1 MADRISPLPDFCF
14 LLSNRVLFLIMKL
27 IDWVLLL
34 LTFSCILLY
43 GIYKNRKDKNLD
55 GYLLGN
61 RSLPWYHVGFSLMAT
76 QASAIT
82 FLSAPGEG
90 FANGMAFVQFYLGL
104 PLAMIVLSITFVP
117 IFHRLKVYTAYEYL
131 QTRFDN
137 RVRIFTAVLFLLSRG
152 LATGLAVYAPAII
165 VSTLFSWDLT
175 YTNILLGGI
184 VLLFTTVGG
193 TKAISHT
200 HFQQMMFMTVA
211 LFIAS
216 FFILALLP
224 DDLSIMRGLKM
235 AGKAGKMNVLS
246 LQPEA
251 KYNLWSG
258 LIGGFFLQLSYF
270 GTDQSQVGRFLTG
283 RSVSESRTGLMMNG
297 FVKIPMQFFIILIGV
312 FVFIFYLFNETP
324 AFHNPVEV
332 KKLTESAY
340 AGEYYDLES
349 RNREN
354 SLLKKQVA
362 QDLNQAIADGNTP
375 ETERLT
381 GELNHYLGQE
391 SGIRSEVAALIK
403 KNDPAGNDK
412 DINFVFLNFVMN
424 KLPHG
429 FIGILIAVIICA
441 SIGAI
446 ASALSALAATSIT
459 DVIKVTRLTTGSE
472 IKELKMTKALTVL
485 WGILI
490 ILVAIGVQRTGS
502 SMIELVNIIG
512 SWFYGVILG
521 VFLIAFYFK
530 RIGPAAAFYAA
541 VIAQVLVILIWY
553 FFTEQRGVLPF
564 LWLNPIGVIL
574 VTGIAFLLQARE
586 K

>member
-1 MADRISPLPDFCF
+1 
-14 LLSNRVLFLIMKL
+14 MKI
-27 IDWVLLL
+27 IDWILLL
-34 LTFSCILLY
+34 LTFSGILLY

-90 FANGMAFVQFYLGL
+90 YANGMAFVQFYLGL

-117 IFHRLKVYTAYEYL
+117 IFHRLKVYTAYEFL

-152 LATGLAVYAPAII
+152 LATGLAIYAPAII
-165 VSTLFSWDLT
+165 VSTLFHWDLT

-184 VLLFTTVGG
+184 VLLFTTIGG

-211 LFIAS
+211 LLLAS

-224 DDLSIMRGLKM
+224 DDLTVVNGLKM

-246 LQPEA
+246 LDPEA

-324 AFHNPVEV
+324 AFHNTVEV

-340 AGEYYDLES
+340 AQDYYALEA

-362 QDLNQAIADGNTP
+362 VELNHALEAGNTA
-375 ETERLT
+375 EADRL
-381 GELNHYLGQE
+381 GEQLNHYLEQE
-391 SGIRSEVAALIK
+391 SGIRSEVASLIRK
-403 KNDPAGNDK
+403 SNPGGNDK

-459 DVIKVTRLTTGSE
+459 DVIKVTGRPVGTE
-472 IKELKMTKALTVL
+472 EQELKMTKALTVL

-490 ILVAIGVQRTGS
+490 ILVAIAVQRSGS
-502 SMIELVNIIG
+502 SMIELVNVIG

-521 VFLIAFYFK
+521 VFIIAFYFR
-530 RIGPAAAFYAA
+530 RIGPAPVFYAA
-541 VIAQVLVILIWY
+541 VIAQVLVIVIWY
-553 FFTEQRGVLPF
+553 FFTEKHNILPF

-574 VTGIAFLLQARE
+574 VVGMAFLLQQRE

>member
-1 MADRISPLPDFCF
+1 
-14 LLSNRVLFLIMKL
+14 MKL
-27 IDWVLLL
+27 IDWILLIT
-34 LTFSCILLY
+34 TFSSILLY
-43 GIYKNRKDKNLD
+43 GIYKNRKDKNID

-184 VLLFTTVGG
+184 VLLFTTIGG

-211 LFIAS
+211 LLIAS

-224 DDLSIMRGLKM
+224 DDVSITRGLQI

-246 LQPEA
+246 LDPQA

-283 RSVSESRTGLMMNG
+283 RSVSESRIGLMMNG

-340 AGEYYDLES
+340 ATEYYDLEV

-354 SLLKKQVA
+354 SLRKKQVSEDFNSA
-362 QDLNQAIADGNTP
+362 LQAGNTQ
-375 ETERLT
+375 EADRLA
-381 GELNHYLGQE
+381 GQLNHYLEQE
-391 SGIRSEVAALIK
+391 AGIRSEVASLIK
-403 KNDPAGNDK
+403 KNDPGANDK
-412 DINFVFLNFVMN
+412 DINFVFLHFVMN

-459 DVIKVTRLTTGSE
+459 DVIKVTNLRVESE
-472 IKELKMTKALTVL
+472 EKELKITKALTVL

-490 ILVAIGVQRTGS
+490 ILVAIAVQRTGS

-521 VFLIAFYFK
+521 VFILAFYFK
-530 RIGPAAAFYAA
+530 RIGAAAVFYAA
-541 VIAQVLVILIWY
+541 VIGQLLVILIWY
-553 FFTEQRGVLPF
+553 FFTEKLGILAF

-574 VTGIAFLLQARE
+574 VIGTAFLLQKRV

>member
-1 MADRISPLPDFCF
+1 MADRISDFPDLCF
-14 LLSNRVLFLIMKL
+14 LLSHGVFFLTMELVDWILL
-27 IDWVLLL
+27 I
-34 LTFSCILLY
+34 LTFSIILLY

-61 RSLPWYHVGFSLMAT
+61 RSMPWYNVGFSLMAT

-184 VLLFTTVGG
+184 VLLFTTIGG

-211 LFIAS
+211 LVIAS

-224 DDLSIMRGLKM
+224 DDLSVMSGLKM

-246 LQPEA
+246 LDPEA

-332 KKLTESAY
+332 KKLTESTY
-340 AGEYYDLES
+340 AQEYYDLEA

-354 SLLKKQVA
+354 GLLKKQTA
-362 QDLNQAIADGNTP
+362 QEMNSAFQAGNTA
-375 ETERLT
+375 EADRLA
-381 GELNHYLGQE
+381 GELNRYLDQE
-391 SGIRSEVAALIK
+391 KDIRSEVASLIK
-403 KNDPAGNDK
+403 KNDPGGNDK

-459 DVIKVTRLTTGSE
+459 DVIKVTRLKTGNE
-472 IKELKMTKALTVL
+472 EKELKMTKALTVL
-485 WGILI
+485 WGVLI
-490 ILVAIGVQRTGS
+490 ILVAIAVQRTGS
-502 SMIELVNIIG
+502 SMIELVNVIG

-521 VFLIAFYFK
+521 VFIIAFYFR

-541 VIAQVLVILIWY
+541 VIAQVLVILTWY
-553 FFTEQRGVLPF
+553 FLTEQHDVLPF
-564 LWLNPIGVIL
+564 LWLNPIGVTL
-574 VTGIAFLLQARE
+574 VIGIAFLLEGR
-586 K
+586 KK

>member
-1 MADRISPLPDFCF
+1 
-14 LLSNRVLFLIMKL
+14 
-27 IDWVLLL
+27 L
-34 LTFSCILLY
+34 LTFSGILLY

-90 FANGMAFVQFYLGL
+90 YANGMAFVQFYLGL

-117 IFHRLKVYTAYEYL
+117 IFHRLKVYTAYEFL

-152 LATGLAVYAPAII
+152 LATGLAIYAPAII
-165 VSTLFSWDLT
+165 VSTLFHWDLT

-184 VLLFTTVGG
+184 VLLFTTIGG

-211 LFIAS
+211 LLLAS

-224 DDLSIMRGLKM
+224 DDLTVVNGLKM

-246 LQPEA
+246 LDPEA

-324 AFHNPVEV
+324 AFHNTVEV

-340 AGEYYDLES
+340 AQDYYALEA

-362 QDLNQAIADGNTP
+362 V
-375 ETERLT
+375 
-381 GELNHYLGQE
+381 ELNHALEAGNTAEADRLGEQLNYYLEQE
-391 SGIRSEVAALIK
+391 SGIRSEVASLIRK
-403 KNDPAGNDK
+403 SNPGGNDK

-459 DVIKVTRLTTGSE
+459 DVIKVTGRPVGTE
-472 IKELKMTKALTVL
+472 EQELKMTKALTVL

-490 ILVAIGVQRTGS
+490 ILVAIAVQRSGS
-502 SMIELVNIIG
+502 SMIELVNVIG

-521 VFLIAFYFK
+521 VFIVAFYFR
-530 RIGPAAAFYAA
+530 RIGPAPVFYAA
-541 VIAQVLVILIWY
+541 VIAQVLVIVIWY
-553 FFTEQRGVLPF
+553 FFTEQHNILPF

-574 VTGIAFLLQARE
+574 VVGLAFLLQQRE

>member
-1 MADRISPLPDFCF
+1 
-14 LLSNRVLFLIMKL
+14 MKI
-27 IDWVLLL
+27 IDWILLL
-34 LTFSCILLY
+34 LTFSGILLY

-90 FANGMAFVQFYLGL
+90 YANGMAFVQFYLGL

-117 IFHRLKVYTAYEYL
+117 IFHRLKVYTAYEFL

-152 LATGLAVYAPAII
+152 LATGLAIYAPAII
-165 VSTLFSWDLT
+165 VSTLFHWDLT

-184 VLLFTTVGG
+184 VLLFTTIGG

-211 LFIAS
+211 LLLAS

-224 DDLSIMRGLKM
+224 DDLTVVNGLKM

-246 LQPEA
+246 LDPEA

-324 AFHNPVEV
+324 AFHNTVEV

-340 AGEYYDLES
+340 AQDYYALEA

-354 SLLKKQVA
+354 SLLKKQAAVE
-362 QDLNQAIADGNTP
+362 LNHALEAGNTA
-375 ETERLT
+375 EADRL
-381 GELNHYLGQE
+381 GEQLNHYLEQE
-391 SGIRSEVAALIK
+391 SGIRSEVASLIRK
-403 KNDPAGNDK
+403 SNPGGNDK

-459 DVIKVTRLTTGSE
+459 DVIKVTSRPVGTE
-472 IKELKMTKALTVL
+472 EQELKMTKALTVL

-490 ILVAIGVQRTGS
+490 ILVAIAVQRSGS
-502 SMIELVNIIG
+502 SMIELVNVIG

-521 VFLIAFYFK
+521 VFIVAFYFR
-530 RIGPAAAFYAA
+530 RIGPAPVFYAA
-541 VIAQVLVILIWY
+541 VIAQVLVIVIWY
-553 FFTEQRGVLPF
+553 FFTEQHNILPF

-574 VTGIAFLLQARE
+574 VVGLAFVLQQRE

>member
-1 MADRISPLPDFCF
+1 
-14 LLSNRVLFLIMKL
+14 
-27 IDWVLLL
+27 L
-34 LTFSCILLY
+34 LTFSGILLY
-43 GIYKNRKDKNLD
+43 GIYKNRRDKNLD

-90 FANGMAFVQFYLGL
+90 YANGMAFVQFYLGL

-117 IFHRLKVYTAYEYL
+117 IFHRLKVYTAYEFL

-152 LATGLAVYAPAII
+152 LATGLAIYAPAII
-165 VSTLFSWDLT
+165 VSTLFHWDLT

-184 VLLFTTVGG
+184 VLLFTTIGG

-211 LFIAS
+211 LLLAS

-224 DDLSIMRGLKM
+224 DDLTVVNGLKM

-246 LQPEA
+246 LDPEA

-324 AFHNPVEV
+324 AFHNTVEV

-340 AGEYYDLES
+340 AQDYYALEA

-362 QDLNQAIADGNTP
+362 VELNHALEAGNTA
-375 ETERLT
+375 EADRL
-381 GELNHYLGQE
+381 GEQLNHYLEQE
-391 SGIRSEVAALIK
+391 SGIRSEVASLIRK
-403 KNDPAGNDK
+403 SNPGGNDK

-459 DVIKVTRLTTGSE
+459 DVIKVTGRPVGTE
-472 IKELKMTKALTVL
+472 EQELKMTKALTVL

-490 ILVAIGVQRTGS
+490 ILVAIAVQRSGS
-502 SMIELVNIIG
+502 SMIELVNVIG

-521 VFLIAFYFK
+521 VFIVAFYFR
-530 RIGPAAAFYAA
+530 RIGPAPVFYAA
-541 VIAQVLVILIWY
+541 VIAQVLVIVIWY
-553 FFTEQRGVLPF
+553 FFTEQHNILPF

-574 VTGIAFLLQARE
+574 VVGLAFLLQQRE

>member
-1 MADRISPLPDFCF
+1 MADWIFDFPDHCF
-14 LLSNRVLFLIMKL
+14 LLTHRVFFLTMEL
-27 IDWVLLL
+27 IDWILLL
-34 LTFSCILLY
+34 LTFSIILLY
-43 GIYKNRKDKNLD
+43 GIYKNRKDKNID

-152 LATGLAVYAPAII
+152 LATGLAIYAPAII
-165 VSTLFSWDLT
+165 VSTLFHWDLT

-184 VLLFTTVGG
+184 VLLFTTIGG

-216 FFILALLP
+216 FFILSLLP
-224 DDLSIMRGLKM
+224 DDLSIKRGLQM
-235 AGKAGKMNVLS
+235 AGKAGKMNILS
-246 LQPEA
+246 LNPEA

-312 FVFIFYLFNETP
+312 FVFVFYLFNETP

-340 AGEYYDLES
+340 AQEYYDLEA
-349 RNREN
+349 RNKQN

-362 QDLNQAIADGNTP
+362 QKLNSALAAGNTP
-375 ETERLT
+375 EADRL
-381 GELNHYLGQE
+381 GGQLNHYLQQE
-391 SGIRSEVAALIK
+391 SGIRSEVASLIK
-403 KNDPAGNDK
+403 KSDPDGNDK

-441 SIGAI
+441 SVGAI

-459 DVIKVTRLTTGSE
+459 DVIKVINVRPESE
-472 IKELKMTKALTVL
+472 EKELKMTKALTVL
-485 WGILI
+485 WGFLI

-521 VFLIAFYFK
+521 VFIIAFYFK

-541 VIAQVLVILIWY
+541 VIAQLLVILIWY
-553 FFTEQRGVLPF
+553 FFTEQQEILPF

-574 VTGIAFLLQARE
+574 VIGIAFLMKRIE

>member
-1 MADRISPLPDFCF
+1 
-14 LLSNRVLFLIMKL
+14 MKI
-27 IDWVLLL
+27 IDWILLL
-34 LTFSCILLY
+34 LTFSGILLY
-43 GIYKNRKDKNLD
+43 GIYKNRRDKNLD

-90 FANGMAFVQFYLGL
+90 YANGMAFVQFYLGL

-117 IFHRLKVYTAYEYL
+117 IFHRLKVYTAYEFL

-152 LATGLAVYAPAII
+152 LATGLAIYAPAII
-165 VSTLFSWDLT
+165 VSTLFHWDLT

-184 VLLFTTVGG
+184 VLLFTTIGG

-211 LFIAS
+211 LLLAS

-224 DDLSIMRGLKM
+224 DDLTVVNGLKM

-246 LQPEA
+246 LDPEA

-324 AFHNPVEV
+324 AFHNTVEV

-340 AGEYYDLES
+340 AQDYYALEA

-362 QDLNQAIADGNTP
+362 VELNHALEAGNTA
-375 ETERLT
+375 EADRL
-381 GELNHYLGQE
+381 GEQLNHYLEQE
-391 SGIRSEVAALIK
+391 SGIRSEVASLIRK
-403 KNDPAGNDK
+403 SNPGGNDK

-459 DVIKVTRLTTGSE
+459 DVIKVTGRPVGTE
-472 IKELKMTKALTVL
+472 EQELKMTKALTVL

-490 ILVAIGVQRTGS
+490 ILVAIAVQRSGS
-502 SMIELVNIIG
+502 SMIELVNVIG

-521 VFLIAFYFK
+521 VFIVAFYFR
-530 RIGPAAAFYAA
+530 RIGPAPVFYAA
-541 VIAQVLVILIWY
+541 VIAQVLVIVIWY
-553 FFTEQRGVLPF
+553 FFTEQHNILPF

-574 VTGIAFLLQARE
+574 VVGLAFLLQQRE

>member
-1 MADRISPLPDFCF
+1 M
-14 LLSNRVLFLIMKL
+14 
-27 IDWVLLL
+27 
-34 LTFSCILLY
+34 LTFSGILLY

-90 FANGMAFVQFYLGL
+90 YANGMAFVQFYLGL

-117 IFHRLKVYTAYEYL
+117 IFHRLKVYTAYEFL

-152 LATGLAVYAPAII
+152 LATGLAIYAPAII
-165 VSTLFSWDLT
+165 VSTLFHWDLT

-184 VLLFTTVGG
+184 VLLFTTIGG

-211 LFIAS
+211 LLLAS

-224 DDLSIMRGLKM
+224 DDLTVVNGLKM

-246 LQPEA
+246 LDPEA

-324 AFHNPVEV
+324 AFHNTVEV

-340 AGEYYDLES
+340 AQDYYALEA

-362 QDLNQAIADGNTP
+362 VELNHALEAGNTA
-375 ETERLT
+375 EADRL
-381 GELNHYLGQE
+381 GEQLNHYLEQE
-391 SGIRSEVAALIK
+391 SGIRSEVASLIRK
-403 KNDPAGNDK
+403 SNPGGNDK

-459 DVIKVTRLTTGSE
+459 DVIKVTGRPVGTE
-472 IKELKMTKALTVL
+472 EQELKMTKALTVL

-490 ILVAIGVQRTGS
+490 ILVAIAVQRSGS
-502 SMIELVNIIG
+502 SMIELVNVIG

-521 VFLIAFYFK
+521 VFIIAFYFR
-530 RIGPAAAFYAA
+530 RIGPAPVFYAA
-541 VIAQVLVILIWY
+541 VIAQVLVIVIWY
-553 FFTEQRGVLPF
+553 FFTEKHNILPF

-574 VTGIAFLLQARE
+574 VVGMAFLLQQRE

>member
-1 MADRISPLPDFCF
+1 MADRISGFPDFCILLSYRVF
-14 LLSNRVLFLIMKL
+14 LLTMKL
-27 IDWVLLL
+27 IDWILLV
-34 LTFSCILLY
+34 LTFSSILLY
-43 GIYKNRKDKNLD
+43 GIYKNRKDRNID

-61 RSLPWYHVGFSLMAT
+61 RSMPWYHVGFSLMAT

-152 LATGLAVYAPAII
+152 LATGLAIYAPAII
-165 VSTLFSWDLT
+165 VSTLFHWDLT

-184 VLLFTTVGG
+184 VLLFTTIGG

-216 FFILALLP
+216 FFILSLLP
-224 DDLSIMRGLKM
+224 DDLSIIRGLKM

-246 LQPEA
+246 LNPEA

-340 AGEYYDLES
+340 AQEYYDLED
-349 RNREN
+349 RNNEN
-354 SLLKKQVA
+354 SLLKKQAA
-362 QDLNQAIADGNTP
+362 QALNSALAAGNTQ
-375 ETERLT
+375 EADRLA
-381 GELNHYLGQE
+381 GELNHYLE
-391 SGIRSEVAALIK
+391 RETGIRAEVAGLIK
-403 KNDPAGNDK
+403 KNDPGGNDK
-412 DINFVFLNFVMN
+412 DINFVFLSFVMN

-441 SIGAI
+441 SVGAI

-459 DVIKVTRLTTGSE
+459 DVMKVTNLKFKSE
-472 IKELKMTKALTVL
+472 EKELKMTKALTVL
-485 WGILI
+485 WGVLI
-490 ILVAIGVQRTGS
+490 ILVAIAVQRTGS

-521 VFLIAFYFK
+521 VFIIAFYFR
-530 RIGPAAAFYAA
+530 RIGPAAVFYAA
-541 VIAQVLVILIWY
+541 VAGQLLVILIWY
-553 FFTEQRGVLPF
+553 FFTEKQNILPF

-574 VTGIAFLLQARE
+574 VIGIAFLLQ
-586 K
+586 KQVK

>member
-1 MADRISPLPDFCF
+1 ME
-14 LLSNRVLFLIMKL
+14 L
-27 IDWVLLL
+27 IDWIVLV
-34 LTFSCILLY
+34 LTFSGILLY
-43 GIYKNRKDKNLD
+43 GIYKNRKDKNID

-61 RSLPWYHVGFSLMAT
+61 RSMPWYHVGFSLMAT

-104 PLAMIVLSITFVP
+104 PLAMIVLSMTFVP
-117 IFHRLKVYTAYEYL
+117 IFHRMKVYTAYEYL
-131 QTRFDN
+131 QSRFDN

-152 LATGLAVYAPAII
+152 LATGLAIYAPAII
-165 VSTLFSWDLT
+165 VSTLFHWDLT
-175 YTNILLGGI
+175 YTNILLGAI
-184 VLLFTTVGG
+184 VLLFTTIGG

-216 FFILALLP
+216 FFILSLLP
-224 DDLSIMRGLKM
+224 DDLSITHGLKM

-246 LQPEA
+246 LDPEA

-332 KKLTESAY
+332 KKLTEGVY
-340 AGEYYDLES
+340 AQEYYDLEA

-354 SLLKKQVA
+354 GLLKKQVA
-362 QDLNQAIADGNTP
+362 QDLNTALQAGNTA
-375 ETERLT
+375 EAGRLADD
-381 GELNHYLGQE
+381 LNHYLEQE
-391 SGIRSEVAALIK
+391 SGIRAEVASLIK
-403 KNDPAGNDK
+403 KNDPGGNDK

-429 FIGILIAVIICA
+429 FIGMLIAVIICA
-441 SIGAI
+441 SVGAI

-459 DVIKVTRLTTGSE
+459 DVIKVTNLRLGSE
-472 IKELKMTKALTVL
+472 EKELKMTKALTIL
-485 WGILI
+485 WGVLI
-490 ILVAIGVQRTGS
+490 ILVAIAVQRTGS
-502 SMIELVNIIG
+502 SMIELVNVIG

-521 VFLIAFYFK
+521 VFILAFYFK
-530 RIGPAAAFYAA
+530 RIGPAAVFYAA
-541 VIAQVLVILIWY
+541 VTGQLLVILTWY
-553 FFTEQRGVLPF
+553 FFTEKLNILPF

-574 VTGIAFLLQARE
+574 VVGMAFLLQKRV

>member
-1 MADRISPLPDFCF
+1 M
-14 LLSNRVLFLIMKL
+14 
-27 IDWVLLL
+27 
-34 LTFSCILLY
+34 LTFSGILLY

-90 FANGMAFVQFYLGL
+90 YANGMAFVQFYLGL

-117 IFHRLKVYTAYEYL
+117 IFHRLKVYTAYEFL

-152 LATGLAVYAPAII
+152 LATGLAIYAPAII
-165 VSTLFSWDLT
+165 VSTLFHWDLT

-184 VLLFTTVGG
+184 VLLFTTIGG

-211 LFIAS
+211 LLLAS

-224 DDLSIMRGLKM
+224 DDLTVVNGLKM

-246 LQPEA
+246 LDPEA

-324 AFHNPVEV
+324 AFHNTVEV

-340 AGEYYDLES
+340 AQDYYALEA

-362 QDLNQAIADGNTP
+362 VELNHALEAGNTA
-375 ETERLT
+375 EADRL
-381 GELNHYLGQE
+381 GEQLNHYLEQE
-391 SGIRSEVAALIK
+391 SGIRSEVASLIRK
-403 KNDPAGNDK
+403 SNPGGNDK

-459 DVIKVTRLTTGSE
+459 DVIKVTGRPVGTE
-472 IKELKMTKALTVL
+472 EQELKMTKALTVL

-490 ILVAIGVQRTGS
+490 ILVAIAVQRSGS
-502 SMIELVNIIG
+502 SMIELVNVIG

-521 VFLIAFYFK
+521 VFIVAFYFR
-530 RIGPAAAFYAA
+530 RIGPAPVFYAA
-541 VIAQVLVILIWY
+541 VIAQVLVIVIWY
-553 FFTEQRGVLPF
+553 FFTEKHNILPF

-574 VTGIAFLLQARE
+574 VVGMAFLLQQRE

>member
-1 MADRISPLPDFCF
+1 M
-14 LLSNRVLFLIMKL
+14 
-27 IDWVLLL
+27 
-34 LTFSCILLY
+34 LTFSGILLY
-43 GIYKNRKDKNLD
+43 GIYKNRRDKNLD

-90 FANGMAFVQFYLGL
+90 YANGMAFVQFYLGL

-117 IFHRLKVYTAYEYL
+117 IFHRLKVYTAYEFL

-152 LATGLAVYAPAII
+152 LATGLAIYAPAII
-165 VSTLFSWDLT
+165 VSTLFHWDLT

-184 VLLFTTVGG
+184 VLLFTTIGG

-211 LFIAS
+211 LLLAS

-224 DDLSIMRGLKM
+224 DDLTVVNGLKM

-246 LQPEA
+246 LDPEA

-324 AFHNPVEV
+324 AFHNTVEV

-340 AGEYYDLES
+340 AQDYYALEA

-362 QDLNQAIADGNTP
+362 VELNHALEAGNTA
-375 ETERLT
+375 EADRL
-381 GELNHYLGQE
+381 GEQLNHYLEQE
-391 SGIRSEVAALIK
+391 SGIRSEVASLIRK
-403 KNDPAGNDK
+403 SNPGGNDK

-459 DVIKVTRLTTGSE
+459 DVIKVTGRPVGTE
-472 IKELKMTKALTVL
+472 EQELKMTKALTVL

-490 ILVAIGVQRTGS
+490 ILVAIAVQRSGS
-502 SMIELVNIIG
+502 SMIELVNVIG

-521 VFLIAFYFK
+521 VFIVAFYFR
-530 RIGPAAAFYAA
+530 RIGPAPVFYAA
-541 VIAQVLVILIWY
+541 VIAQVLVIVIWY
-553 FFTEQRGVLPF
+553 FFTEQHNILPF

-574 VTGIAFLLQARE
+574 VVGLAFLLQQRE

>member
-1 MADRISPLPDFCF
+1 ME
-14 LLSNRVLFLIMKL
+14 L
-27 IDWVLLL
+27 IDWIVLV
-34 LTFSCILLY
+34 LTFSGILLY
-43 GIYKNRKDKNLD
+43 GIYKNRKDKNID

-61 RSLPWYHVGFSLMAT
+61 RSMPWYHVGFSLMAT

-104 PLAMIVLSITFVP
+104 PLAMIVLSMTFVP
-117 IFHRLKVYTAYEYL
+117 IFHRMKVYTAYEYL
-131 QTRFDN
+131 QSRFDN

-152 LATGLAVYAPAII
+152 LATGLAIYAPAII
-165 VSTLFSWDLT
+165 VSTLFHWDLT
-175 YTNILLGGI
+175 YTNILLGAI
-184 VLLFTTVGG
+184 VLLFTTIGG

-216 FFILALLP
+216 FFILSLLP
-224 DDLSIMRGLKM
+224 DDLSITHGLKM

-246 LQPEA
+246 LDPEA

-332 KKLTESAY
+332 KKLTEGVY
-340 AGEYYDLES
+340 AQEYYDLEA

-354 SLLKKQVA
+354 GLLKKQVA
-362 QDLNQAIADGNTP
+362 QDLNTALQAGNTA
-375 ETERLT
+375 EADRLADD
-381 GELNHYLGQE
+381 LNHYLQQE
-391 SGIRSEVAALIK
+391 SGIRAEVASLIK
-403 KNDPAGNDK
+403 KNDPGGNDK

-429 FIGILIAVIICA
+429 FIGMLIAVIICA
-441 SIGAI
+441 SVGAI

-459 DVIKVTRLTTGSE
+459 DVIKVTNLRLGSE
-472 IKELKMTKALTVL
+472 EKELKMTKALTIL
-485 WGILI
+485 WGVLI
-490 ILVAIGVQRTGS
+490 ILVAIAVQRTGS
-502 SMIELVNIIG
+502 SMIELVNVIG

-521 VFLIAFYFK
+521 VFILAFYFK
-530 RIGPAAAFYAA
+530 RIGPAAVFYAA
-541 VIAQVLVILIWY
+541 VTGQLLVILTWY
-553 FFTEQRGVLPF
+553 FFTEKLNILPF

-574 VTGIAFLLQARE
+574 VVGMAFLLQKRV

>member
-1 MADRISPLPDFCF
+1 MADRISGFPDFCILLSYRVF
-14 LLSNRVLFLIMKL
+14 LLTMKL
-27 IDWVLLL
+27 IDWILLV
-34 LTFSCILLY
+34 LTFSSILLY
-43 GIYKNRKDKNLD
+43 GIYKNRKDRNID

-61 RSLPWYHVGFSLMAT
+61 RSMPWYHVGFSLMAT

-152 LATGLAVYAPAII
+152 LATGLAIYAPAII
-165 VSTLFSWDLT
+165 VSTLFHWDLT

-184 VLLFTTVGG
+184 VLLFTTIGG

-216 FFILALLP
+216 FFILSLLP
-224 DDLSIMRGLKM
+224 DDLSIIRGLKM

-246 LQPEA
+246 LNPEA

-340 AGEYYDLES
+340 AQEYYDLEA
-349 RNREN
+349 RNNEN
-354 SLLKKQVA
+354 SLLKKQAA
-362 QDLNQAIADGNTP
+362 QGLNSALAAGNTQ
-375 ETERLT
+375 EADRLA
-381 GELNHYLGQE
+381 GELNHYLE
-391 SGIRSEVAALIK
+391 RETGIRAEVAGLIK
-403 KNDPAGNDK
+403 KNDPGGNDK
-412 DINFVFLNFVMN
+412 DINFVFLSFVMN

-441 SIGAI
+441 SVGAI

-459 DVIKVTRLTTGSE
+459 DVMKVTNLKFKSE
-472 IKELKMTKALTVL
+472 EKELKMTKALTVL
-485 WGILI
+485 WGVLI
-490 ILVAIGVQRTGS
+490 ILVAIAVQRTGS

-521 VFLIAFYFK
+521 VFIIAFYFR
-530 RIGPAAAFYAA
+530 RIGPAAVFYAA
-541 VIAQVLVILIWY
+541 VAGQLLVILIWY
-553 FFTEQRGVLPF
+553 FFTEKQNILPF

-574 VTGIAFLLQARE
+574 VIGIAFLLQ
-586 K
+586 KQVK

>member
-1 MADRISPLPDFCF
+1 M
-14 LLSNRVLFLIMKL
+14 
-27 IDWVLLL
+27 
-34 LTFSCILLY
+34 LTFSGILLY

-90 FANGMAFVQFYLGL
+90 YANGMAFVQFYLGL

-117 IFHRLKVYTAYEYL
+117 IFHRLKVYTAYEFL

-152 LATGLAVYAPAII
+152 LATGLAIYAPAII
-165 VSTLFSWDLT
+165 VSTLFHWDLT

-184 VLLFTTVGG
+184 VLLFTTIGG

-211 LFIAS
+211 LLLAS

-224 DDLSIMRGLKM
+224 DDLTVVNGLKM

-246 LQPEA
+246 LDPEA

-324 AFHNPVEV
+324 AFHNTVEV

-340 AGEYYDLES
+340 AQDYYALEA

-362 QDLNQAIADGNTP
+362 V
-375 ETERLT
+375 
-381 GELNHYLGQE
+381 ELNHALEAGNTAEADRLGEQLNYYLEQE
-391 SGIRSEVAALIK
+391 SGIRSEVASLIRK
-403 KNDPAGNDK
+403 SNPGGNDK

-459 DVIKVTRLTTGSE
+459 DVIKVTGRPVGTE
-472 IKELKMTKALTVL
+472 EQELKMTKALTVL

-490 ILVAIGVQRTGS
+490 ILVAIAVQRSGS
-502 SMIELVNIIG
+502 SMIELVNVIG

-521 VFLIAFYFK
+521 VFIVAFYFR
-530 RIGPAAAFYAA
+530 RIGPAPVFYAA
-541 VIAQVLVILIWY
+541 VIAQVLVIVIWY
-553 FFTEQRGVLPF
+553 FFTEQHNILPF

-574 VTGIAFLLQARE
+574 VVGLAFLLQQRE

>member
-1 MADRISPLPDFCF
+1 MELVDWI
-14 LLSNRVLFLIMKL
+14 LLI
-27 IDWVLLL
+27 
-34 LTFSCILLY
+34 LTFSIILLY

-61 RSLPWYHVGFSLMAT
+61 RSMPWYNVGFSLMAT

-175 YTNILLGGI
+175 YTNIVLGGI
-184 VLLFTTVGG
+184 VLLFTTIGG

-211 LFIAS
+211 LVIAS

-224 DDLSIMRGLKM
+224 DDLSVMSGLKM

-246 LQPEA
+246 LDPEA

-332 KKLTESAY
+332 KKLTESTY
-340 AGEYYDLES
+340 AQEYYDLEA

-354 SLLKKQVA
+354 GLLKKQTA
-362 QDLNQAIADGNTP
+362 QEMNSAFQAGNTA
-375 ETERLT
+375 EADRLA
-381 GELNHYLGQE
+381 GELNRYLDQE
-391 SGIRSEVAALIK
+391 KDIRSEVASLIK
-403 KNDPAGNDK
+403 KNDPGGNDK

-459 DVIKVTRLTTGSE
+459 DVIKVTRLKTGNE
-472 IKELKMTKALTVL
+472 EKELKMTKALTVL
-485 WGILI
+485 WGVLI
-490 ILVAIGVQRTGS
+490 ILVAIAVQRTGS
-502 SMIELVNIIG
+502 SMIELVNVIG

-521 VFLIAFYFK
+521 VFIIAFYFR

-541 VIAQVLVILIWY
+541 VIAQVLVILTWY
-553 FFTEQRGVLPF
+553 FLTEQHDVLPF
-564 LWLNPIGVIL
+564 LWLNPIGVAL
-574 VTGIAFLLQARE
+574 VIGIAFLLEGR
-586 K
+586 KK